1 MILSLSLSLSSY
13 TLPFQANQSL
23 DDLVPLL
30 EDPCNIQVS
39 HVSHHLLPVLHTPTH
54 MYTIDDYLH
63 VFHSHAHYNYVENA
77 PAVIK
82 GEVP

>member
-1 MILSLSLSLSSY
+1 MYLCLLYILSPSF

-39 HVSHHLLPVLHTPTH
+39 HVLYFSHHLLVLHTP
-54 MYTIDDYLH
+54 IKLDNYLL
-63 VFHSHAHYNYVENA
+63 HSHTHYY
-77 PAVIK
+77 
-82 GEVP
+82 